1 MLNGPVTVGKEKP
14 GSGVPCTP
22 IAARLNCSLVTDAL
36 PTRLGSR
43 ALRATPRRPRDCFSR
58 DDESIAPRLN
68 ASPRSI
74 ASRND
79 RVPENGRPR
88 VLLIAPRNAPC
99 TSTTGLSVLTPVV
112 GPGTAVSVVTTAP
125 GDVPRPES
133 GTCVGGG
140 PAGAGADSCAFA
152 IGARPRISIRLAHR
166 CRTLVI

>member
-43 ALRATPRRPRDCFSR
+43 ALRATPRSPRACFSR
-58 DDESIAPRLN
+58 DDESTAPRLN

-79 RVPENGRPR
+79 KVPENGRPR
-88 VLLIAPRNAPC
+88 VLLTDPRNAPC
-99 TSTTGLSVLTPVV
+99 TSTMGLSVFTPVV
-112 GPGTAVSVVTTAP
+112 GPGTAFSVDTTEP

-133 GTCVGGG
+133 GTCCGGG
-140 PAGAGADSCAFA
+140 PAGAGADNCALA
-152 IGARPRISIRLAHR
+152 IGAKPRISIRLAHKWR
-166 CRTLVI
+166 ALVI